1 MLYVLLTKLSL
12 LSKLPVRSA
21 NVPKKNLLNQNKL
34 FNHIL
39 FHVISAFICK
49 LKQPKKIA
57 SWNSFRRQG
66 IDKRSIERQKDG
78 TSISRFFIKLMVTK
92 IAISDT
98 LTIMPSLPNPA
109 QPKYLKTIVFLSQF
123 QSYYTQ
129 RTTTNWVMTQPQN
142 CITPVSTTKCS
153 RCPHHTTHGHWTAL
167 SHARQK

>member
-57 SWNSFRRQG
+57 SWDSFRRQG
-66 IDKRSIERQKDG
+66 
-78 TSISRFFIKLMVTK
+78 LMLTK

-109 QPKYLKTIVFLSQF
+109 QPKYLKTMFFLSQF
-123 QSYYTQ
+123 QSYHTQ